1 MMRKTFIIIMTLF
14 ALLLYSCSKEDDGD
28 YQSSD
33 GEYQPSTEDVQ
44 PQPQEAT
51 RWECIWFGSYPA
63 NEVVSLPSTII
74 TRSRH
79 SIW

>member
-1 MMRKTFIIIMTLF
+1 MRRTFIITMTFLS
-14 ALLLYSCSKEDDGD
+14 LLLSSCSKDEPEDI
-28 YQSSD
+28 
-33 GEYQPSTEDVQ
+33 QPT
-44 PQPQEAT
+44 QPQEAT